1 MYTLPASAG
10 QAEIRRRISGLSAA
24 KTGNSN
30 HILNGMTQC
39 PDNMIPGQHDTD
51 KVKQKISDSRNLVRD
66 ALYSY
71 FSLST

>member
-1 MYTLPASAG
+1 MYTLPASAWQG
-10 QAEIRRRISGLSAA
+10 EIRRRISGLSSA

-30 HILNGMTQC
+30 HTLNGMTQC

-51 KVKQKISDSRNLVRD
+51 KVKQKIPDSRNLVRD

-71 FSLST
+71 FSLSM